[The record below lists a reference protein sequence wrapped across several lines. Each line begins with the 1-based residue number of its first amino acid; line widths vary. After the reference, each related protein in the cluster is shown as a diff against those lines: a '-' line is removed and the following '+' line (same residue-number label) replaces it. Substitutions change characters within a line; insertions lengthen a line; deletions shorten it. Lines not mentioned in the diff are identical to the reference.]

1 MTFVSS
7 IRLYFSFSD
16 TIRDIYLKVGY
27 YIMSVIL
34 AYDGRPGSRRA
45 LDFAI
50 NYSKMSKMSL
60 YIYTLVVSSE
70 VIEHE
75 EEFAK
80 IKTYMKEA
88 EDIAREEDIDIH
100 VIMEPG
106 STGENILA
114 AASRFDCDIIV
125 VGRSDK
131 TFLDRVVLG
140 SVSQYI
146 VDHAKCNVVVVH

>member
-1 MTFVSS
+1 M
-7 IRLYFSFSD
+7 SFSD
-16 TIRDIYLKVGY
+16 IISDIYLKVDY
-27 YIMSVIL
+27 DTMSIIL
-34 AYDGRPGSRRA
+34 AYDGRLGSRRA

-50 NYSKMSKMSL
+50 NYSKTFKTSL
-60 YIYTLVVSSE
+60 YIYTFIASSDVV
-70 VIEHE
+70 EHE

-80 IKTYMKEA
+80 VKMYMKEA
-88 EDIAREEDIDIH
+88 ETLAKESEVEAH
-100 VIMEPG
+100 LIMEPG
-106 STGENILA
+106 SAGENVLA

-140 SVSQYI
+140 SVSQYV